1 MITTIIIL
9 SVLLTV
15 SIAVNINQLRKQ
27 ESQSDYI
34 TDLENSNT
42 EYYNFFQKLKTQIG
56 QSNSKLKQIEGLK
69 IYGES
74 KNKTSVISF
83 NIEGIHSYD
92 IGALLDKFGIAV
104 RTGQHCAQPIMHKIG
119 KSSTARVSFYL
130 YNDFGEIDYLCET
143 IKKTIS
149 IFK

>member
-56 QSNSKLKQIEGLK
+56 QSNSKLKQIDRLGSFEADDETGFAFKELK
-69 IYGES
+69 DIYDDLNRG
-74 KNKTSVISF
+74 F
-83 NIEGIHSYD
+83 
-92 IGALLDKFGIAV
+92 
-104 RTGQHCAQPIMHKIG
+104 
-119 KSSTARVSFYL
+119 
-130 YNDFGEIDYLCET
+130 
-143 IKKTIS
+143 
-149 IFK
+149 